1 MKQAVLLLFCIISL
15 KLGAQT
21 PTGTLPEGSGTEA
34 SPYLIATW
42 QNLLWISQNSSS
54 WNKYFRQT
62 ADIDFA
68 DASPAINT
76 WDGNKGW
83 LPIGGSS
90 SPYFSGVYDGGD
102 YTITGLY
109 IYRTGTG
116 NNALFS
122 VISGAA
128 CTVKNAGL
136 IDVNITGAG
145 QNGGIAGSNS
155 ATITDCYVTGSVNVY
170 GSNARTG
177 GLVGTNNGT
186 ITRCFS
192 TAAIS
197 GFSQTG
203 GLAGYTNTGST
214 ISYSFASCVITVN
227 NSYAGGLVGQNYGS
241 LQNVY
246 TAGTLT
252 NTTGT
257 GNVGGMT
264 GDNAGSIQ
272 NGYSTVLISVT
283 NYSNV
288 FAFTGGSTS
297 GTETAC
303 YWDIELDGISDNP
316 ESNFGAVGKST
327 AQMKTQ
333 STFSGWDFTNVWAMS
348 STVSFK
354 GYPSLQWAKSHSVE
368 PVSNQIADLTNLVWI
383 AENSSRWT
391 SSYTQTAD
399 IDAQITRSWDDRK
412 GWSPIGNSS
421 VKFSGTYNGNSKKIS
436 YLYISKSGS
445 TYQGFMGY
453 INTGGT
459 LKNLTML
466 KGRVV
471 GYNYTGMAAGFNSGT
486 VENISVTGT
495 IQGGAYSGGLAGQ
508 NSGGTISKSVNYAKV
523 TGTISPGNNG
533 GITGRNAAGTIS
545 ECVNYGAVSS
555 SYDNIGG
562 ISGSMS
568 GTELSNCMNRGSVNG
583 RLYVGGIAGLVGY
596 GTISNSYSS
605 GSITATNYKGGVVGQ
620 GPNPYTI
627 TFTFW
632 DVDTDEIV
640 GNISGADNFGAT
652 GKSTAEMKTNATFFD
667 AGWDMNIWYRDDN
680 FNDGYPYLKW
690 QNSGGTP
697 LPVELISFEARAD
710 GRTVTLQWKT
720 ATEVNNYGFDIE
732 RFGPFERPV
741 DVEAM
746 HPDRIGTSAS
756 SLRVIGFVPGH
767 GNSNSEKSYI
777 YKDNSPADGY
787 YYYRLKQIDTDG
799 QFEHSG
805 IVEVSVLTIPQELTL
820 YQNYPNPFNAG
831 TRISF
836 ALPHHLAG
844 ERVTLSVYDVT
855 GSLTDR
861 LFDRAA
867 EPGRH
872 DIYWNGAERAS
883 GIYIIRLQGG
893 GEMRVLRVILLK

>member
-1 MKQAVLLLFCIISL
+1 MKQAVLALFFIYCGSL
-15 KLGAQT
+15 YAQT
-21 PTGTLPEGSGTEA
+21 AVAPSGSGTQVD
-34 SPYLIATW
+34 PYLISTW
-42 QNLLWISQNSSS
+42 QNLYWISQNSSS

-197 GFSQTG
+197 GYSETG
-203 GLAGYTNTGST
+203 GLAGYTNSGST
-214 ISYSFASCVITVN
+214 ISYSFASCAISISSN
-227 NSYAGGLVGQNYGS
+227 YGGGLAGQNAGTLS
-241 LQNVY
+241 NVY
-246 TAGTLT
+246 ANGTLT
-252 NTTGT
+252 NSTGASYY
-257 GNVGGMT
+257 GGV
-264 GDNAGSIQ
+264 AG
-272 NGYSTVLISVT
+272 T
-283 NYSNV
+283 N
-288 FAFTGGSTS
+288 S
-297 GTETAC
+297 GTIQYAYAAVTISATIGQYVQAFVGNSSNNTSNC
-303 YWDIELDGISDNP
+303 YWDTEVDGITGNTSA
-316 ESNFGAVGKST
+316 NFNALPKTT
-327 AQMKTQ
+327 AAMTTQ
-333 STFSGWDFTNVWAMS
+333 STFSGWDFSTVWAMS
-348 STVSFK
+348 SVVSFK
-354 GYPSLQWAKSHSVE
+354 GYPSLQWTKSHSVE
-368 PVSNQIADLTNLVWI
+368 PVSNQVADLTNLVWI

-412 GWSPIGNSS
+412 GWSPIGNNITH
-421 VKFSGTYNGNSKKIS
+421 FSGDYNGGNFSINGLYANNNSKFNFGFIGYNSSSSLIENVHLENVYIKGDS
-436 YLYISKSGS
+436 YTGGVCGFSSGS
-445 TYQGFMGY
+445 IENCIVSGKIIGY
-453 INTGGT
+453 EG
-459 LKNLTML
+459 
-466 KGRVV
+466 
-471 GYNYTGMAAGFNSGT
+471 
-486 VENISVTGT
+486 
-495 IQGGAYSGGLAGQ
+495 
-508 NSGGTISKSVNYAKV
+508 
-523 TGTISPGNNG
+523 
-533 GITGRNAAGTIS
+533 
-545 ECVNYGAVSS
+545 
-555 SYDNIGG
+555 
-562 ISGSMS
+562 
-568 GTELSNCMNRGSVNG
+568 
-583 RLYVGGIAGLVGY
+583 VGGIAGLNFMNTISDCFSSAIISGVSRIGGLTGWNESG
-596 GTISNSYSS
+596 GTINRSASTGNVSSTGGEAGGFAGRNNGIIANSYTRGNVVSS
-605 GSITATNYKGGVVGQ
+605 GSYGYGGFVGTHQQNSITKCYSTGSVQGNGTTIGGFTGASYATLNTSFF
-620 GPNPYTI
+620 NAE
-627 TFTFW
+627 
-632 DVDTDEIV
+632 TDGIEATV
-640 GNISGADNFGAT
+640 SGTDNFGAT
-652 GKSTAEMKTNATFFD
+652 GKSTAEMKTNATFLD

-680 FNDGYPYLKW
+680 FNDGYPYLAW

-697 LPVELISFEARAD
+697 LPVELISFTARVN
-710 GRTVTLQWKT
+710 GKTVTLQWKT

-746 HPDRIGTSAS
+746 HPDCIGTNAS

-777 YKDNSPADGY
+777 YTDNSPADGY

-861 LFDRAA
+861 LYDRAA

-883 GIYIIRLQGG
+883 GIYILRLQGG